1 MQYLWK
7 HKKTGHLY
15 RIMGFALIEKG
26 LLPAVVYARDGE
38 MTHFVRPCDEFFDGR
53 FRQVDVTPIERDET
67 SEEINEAALREAKQK
82 GPLWA
87 SGELDDTMELQVI
100 DGKSLT
106 VTMPGVDDEAAT
118 RRRAERFGGAVSPD
132 SVAAKAERLFA
143 AKKGGEAL

>member
-53 FRQVDVTPIERDET
+53 FRQVDVTPMERDET
-67 SEEINEAALREAKQK
+67 LEEILDSAK
-82 GPLWA
+82 PA
-87 SGELDDTMELQVI
+87 PVLDDTMELQFM
-100 DGKSLT
+100 DGRTQT
-106 VTMPGVDDEAAT
+106 VTVPGVDTEAAA
-118 RRRAERFGGAVSPD
+118 RAKAERFGGAVNPD

-143 AKKGGEAL
+143 AKKAGEAL